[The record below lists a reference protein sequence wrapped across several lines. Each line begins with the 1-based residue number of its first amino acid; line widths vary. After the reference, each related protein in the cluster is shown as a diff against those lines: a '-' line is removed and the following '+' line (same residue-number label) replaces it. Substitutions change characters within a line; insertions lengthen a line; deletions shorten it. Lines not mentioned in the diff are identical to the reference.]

1 MKNIKFYNIY
11 IFISTFTRNIIDLY
25 SVVYLYKLYP
35 SIKTI
40 IGIYSLIYFL
50 GIFISYLSIKL
61 GNKVGYKY
69 ILIFSSIIT
78 SITFVVLNNAKIIN
92 THIVSILLS
101 LSIFTYHP
109 LKHYYGITLLN
120 EKEKLGISLILIYLA
135 SFFSSYFVIKDIK
148 PIILII
154 ITIIGI
160 IPTLLIEKNIPKK
173 IEYPK
178 NILPSKIQF
187 FIFDQFRILFLLLE
201 PLYLYI
207 ISKTISYVG
216 VFNIIITISSI
227 IYLYLITNN
236 KNININ
242 IKKYYCYLNILF
254 VIFLLLKLNITNKI
268 ILLIIAFF
276 EGIGIK
282 TNELI
287 STMNLY
293 KIKNLKLSEKEGYLI
308 ISEIIFCSTR
318 AIILFIFYLFN
329 VNLVIMMYILLIGV
343 FILSFQYSPSE

>member
-11 IFISTFTRNIIDLY
+11 MFISTFTRNIIDIY
-25 SVVYLYKLYP
+25 SVIYLYKLYP

-40 IGIYSLIYFL
+40 IGIYILVYFL

-78 SITFVVLNNAKIIN
+78 SLTFFVLNSTKVIN
-92 THIVSILLS
+92 TYIVSILLS

-120 EKEKLGISLILIYLA
+120 KKEKVGISLILVYLA
-135 SFFSSYFVIKDIK
+135 SFFSSYFVIKDVK
-148 PIILII
+148 PINLII
-154 ITIIGI
+154 ITIVGI
-160 IPTLLIEKNIPKK
+160 IPTLLIEKNPPKK
-173 IEYPK
+173 IKYLK
-178 NILPSKIQF
+178 NIITSKLRF

-216 VFNIIITISSI
+216 IFNIIITVSSVL
-227 IYLYLITNN
+227 YLYLIANN
-236 KNININ
+236 KNINV
-242 IKKYYCYLNILF
+242 KKYYCYLNILF
-254 VIFLLLKLNITNKI
+254 VIFLLLKLNITNKT

-293 KIKNLKLSEKEGYLI
+293 QEKKIRVSDKEGYLI

-318 AIILFIFYLFN
+318 AIILLIFYLFN
-329 VNLVIMMYILLIGV
+329 INLVLMMYILLIGV

>member
-1 MKNIKFYNIY
+1 M
-11 IFISTFTRNIIDLY
+11 FISTFTRNIIDLY

-35 SIKTI
+35 SVKTI

-78 SITFVVLNNAKIIN
+78 SITFVVLNSTKIIN
-92 THIVSILLS
+92 TYIVSILLS

-216 VFNIIITISSI
+216 IFNIIITISSI
-227 IYLYLITNN
+227 IYLYLIANN
-236 KNININ
+236 KNIN

>member
-11 IFISTFTRNIIDLY
+11 MFISTFTRNIIDLY

-35 SIKTI
+35 SVKTI

-50 GIFISYLSIKL
+50 GIFVSYLSIKL

-78 SITFVVLNNAKIIN
+78 SITFVVLNSTKIIN
-92 THIVSILLS
+92 TYIVSILLS

-120 EKEKLGISLILIYLA
+120 EKEKLGTSLILIYLA

-216 VFNIIITISSI
+216 IFNIIITISSI
-227 IYLYLITNN
+227 IYLYLIANN
-236 KNININ
+236 KNIN

-329 VNLVIMMYILLIGV
+329 VSLVIMMYILLIGI

>member
-1 MKNIKFYNIY
+1 M
-11 IFISTFTRNIIDLY
+11 FISTFTRNIIDLY
-25 SVVYLYKLYP
+25 SVIYLYKLYP

-40 IGIYSLIYFL
+40 IGIYILVYFL

-78 SITFVVLNNAKIIN
+78 SLTFFVLNSTKVIN
-92 THIVSILLS
+92 TYIVSILLS

-120 EKEKLGISLILIYLA
+120 KKEKVGISLILVYLA
-135 SFFSSYFVIKDIK
+135 SFFSSYFVIKDVK
-148 PIILII
+148 PINLII
-154 ITIIGI
+154 ITIVGI
-160 IPTLLIEKNIPKK
+160 IPTLLIEKNPPKK
-173 IEYPK
+173 IKYLK
-178 NILPSKIQF
+178 NIITSKLRF

-216 VFNIIITISSI
+216 IFNIIITVSSVL
-227 IYLYLITNN
+227 YLYLIANN
-236 KNININ
+236 KNINV
-242 IKKYYCYLNILF
+242 KKYYCYLNILF
-254 VIFLLLKLNITNKI
+254 VIFLLLKLNITNKT

-293 KIKNLKLSEKEGYLI
+293 QEKKIRVSDKEGYLI

-318 AIILFIFYLFN
+318 AIILFIFYIFN
-329 VNLVIMMYILLIGV
+329 INLVLMMYILLIGV

>member
-11 IFISTFTRNIIDLY
+11 MFISTFTRNIIDLY

-78 SITFVVLNNAKIIN
+78 SITFVVFNSTKIIN
-92 THIVSILLS
+92 TYTVSILLS

-227 IYLYLITNN
+227 IYLYFITNN
-236 KNININ
+236 KNIN

>member
-11 IFISTFTRNIIDLY
+11 MFISTFTRNIIDLY
-25 SVVYLYKLYP
+25 SVIYLYKLYP

-40 IGIYSLIYFL
+40 IGIYTLVYFL

-78 SITFVVLNNAKIIN
+78 SLTFFVLNSTKVIN
-92 THIVSILLS
+92 TYIVSILLS

-120 EKEKLGISLILIYLA
+120 KKEKVGISLILVYLA
-135 SFFSSYFVIKDIK
+135 SFFSSYFVIKDVK
-148 PIILII
+148 PINLII
-154 ITIIGI
+154 ITIVGI
-160 IPTLLIEKNIPKK
+160 IPTLLIEKNPPKK
-173 IEYPK
+173 IKYLK
-178 NILPSKIQF
+178 NIITSKLRF

-216 VFNIIITISSI
+216 IFNIIITVSSVL
-227 IYLYLITNN
+227 YLYLIANN
-236 KNININ
+236 KNINV
-242 IKKYYCYLNILF
+242 KKYYCYLNILF
-254 VIFLLLKLNITNKI
+254 VIFLLLKLNITNKT

-293 KIKNLKLSEKEGYLI
+293 QEKKIRVSDKEGYLI

-329 VNLVIMMYILLIGV
+329 INLVLMMYILLIGV

>member
-11 IFISTFTRNIIDLY
+11 MFISTFTRNIIDLY

-35 SIKTI
+35 SVKTI

-78 SITFVVLNNAKIIN
+78 SITFVVLNSTKIIN
-92 THIVSILLS
+92 TYIVSILLS

-120 EKEKLGISLILIYLA
+120 EKEKLGTSLILIYLA

-178 NILPSKIQF
+178 NLPSKIQF

-216 VFNIIITISSI
+216 IFNIIITISSI
-227 IYLYLITNN
+227 IYLYLIANN
-236 KNININ
+236 KNIN

>member
-11 IFISTFTRNIIDLY
+11 MFISTFTRNIIDLY

-35 SIKTI
+35 SVKTI

-78 SITFVVLNNAKIIN
+78 SITFVVLNSTKIIN
-92 THIVSILLS
+92 TYIVSILLS

-120 EKEKLGISLILIYLA
+120 EKEKLGTSLILIYLA

-216 VFNIIITISSI
+216 IFNIIITISSI
-227 IYLYLITNN
+227 IYLYLIANN
-236 KNININ
+236 KNIN

-287 STMNLY
+287 STRNLY
-293 KIKNLKLSEKEGYLI
+293 KIKK
-308 ISEIIFCSTR
+308 
-318 AIILFIFYLFN
+318 
-329 VNLVIMMYILLIGV
+329 
-343 FILSFQYSPSE
+343 

>member
-11 IFISTFTRNIIDLY
+11 MFISTFTRNIIDLY

-40 IGIYSLIYFL
+40 IGIYSLVYFL

-78 SITFVVLNNAKIIN
+78 SITFVVLNNTKIIN
-92 THIVSILLS
+92 TYIVSILLS

-120 EKEKLGISLILIYLA
+120 KKEKVGISLILVYLA
-135 SFFSSYFVIKDIK
+135 SFFSSYFVIKDVK

-178 NILPSKIQF
+178 NIPPSKLQF
-187 FIFDQFRILFLLLE
+187 FIFDQFRIIFLLLE

-216 VFNIIITISSI
+216 IFNIVITISSVL
-227 IYLYLITNN
+227 YLYLIANN
-236 KNININ
+236 KNINV
-242 IKKYYCYLNILF
+242 KKYYCYLNILF
-254 VIFLLLKLNITNKI
+254 VIFLLLKLNITNKT

-293 KIKNLKLSEKEGYLI
+293 QIKKLRVSDKEGYLI
-308 ISEIIFCSTR
+308 ISEMIFCSTR

-329 VNLVIMMYILLIGV
+329 INLVIIMYILLIGV
-343 FILSFQYSPSE
+343 FILSFQYSPSESE

>member
-1 MKNIKFYNIY
+1 M
-11 IFISTFTRNIIDLY
+11 FISTFTRNIIDLY

-92 THIVSILLS
+92 TYIVSILLS

-120 EKEKLGISLILIYLA
+120 KKEKLGISLILIYLA

-227 IYLYLITNN
+227 IYLYFITNN
-236 KNININ
+236 KNIN

-308 ISEIIFCSTR
+308 ISEIIFCSAR

>member
-1 MKNIKFYNIY
+1 M
-11 IFISTFTRNIIDLY
+11 FISTFTRNIIDLY

-78 SITFVVLNNAKIIN
+78 SITFVVFNSTKIIN
-92 THIVSILLS
+92 TYTVSILLS

-227 IYLYLITNN
+227 IYLYFITNN
-236 KNININ
+236 KNIN

>member
-11 IFISTFTRNIIDLY
+11 MFISTFTRNIIDLY

-92 THIVSILLS
+92 TYIVSILLS

-120 EKEKLGISLILIYLA
+120 EKEKLGTSLILIYLA

-227 IYLYLITNN
+227 IYLYFITNN
-236 KNININ
+236 KNIN

>member
-11 IFISTFTRNIIDLY
+11 MFISTFTRNIIDLY
-25 SVVYLYKLYP
+25 SVIYLYKLYP

-40 IGIYSLIYFL
+40 IGIYTLVYFL

-78 SITFVVLNNAKIIN
+78 SLTFFVLNSTKVIN
-92 THIVSILLS
+92 TYIVSILLS

-120 EKEKLGISLILIYLA
+120 KKEKVGISLILVYLA
-135 SFFSSYFVIKDIK
+135 SFFSSYFVIKDVK
-148 PIILII
+148 PINLII
-154 ITIIGI
+154 ITIVGI
-160 IPTLLIEKNIPKK
+160 IPTLLIEKNPPKK
-173 IEYPK
+173 IKYLK
-178 NILPSKIQF
+178 NIITSKLRF

-207 ISKTISYVG
+207 ITKTISYVG
-216 VFNIIITISSI
+216 IFNIIITVSSVL
-227 IYLYLITNN
+227 YLYLIANN
-236 KNININ
+236 KNINV
-242 IKKYYCYLNILF
+242 KKYYCYLNILF
-254 VIFLLLKLNITNKI
+254 VIFLLLKLNITNKT

-287 STMNLY
+287 STLNLY
-293 KIKNLKLSEKEGYLI
+293 QEKKLRVFDKEGYLI
-308 ISEIIFCSTR
+308 ISEMVFCSTR
-318 AIILFIFYLFN
+318 AIILFLFYLFN
-329 VNLVIMMYILLIGV
+329 INLVIMMYILLIGI

>member
-11 IFISTFTRNIIDLY
+11 MFISTFTRNIIDLY

-35 SIKTI
+35 SVKTI

-78 SITFVVLNNAKIIN
+78 SITFVVLNSTKIIN
-92 THIVSILLS
+92 TYIVSILLS

-216 VFNIIITISSI
+216 IFNIIITISSI
-227 IYLYLITNN
+227 IYLYLIANN
-236 KNININ
+236 KNIN

-329 VNLVIMMYILLIGV
+329 VSLVIMMYILLIGV

>member
-11 IFISTFTRNIIDLY
+11 MFISTFTRNIIDLY

-35 SIKTI
+35 SVKTI

-61 GNKVGYKY
+61 GNKVGNKY
-69 ILIFSSIIT
+69 ILIFSTIIT
-78 SITFVVLNNAKIIN
+78 SITFVVLNSTKIIN
-92 THIVSILLS
+92 TYIVSILLS

-216 VFNIIITISSI
+216 IFNIIITISSI
-227 IYLYLITNN
+227 IYLYLIANN
-236 KNININ
+236 KNIN

-329 VNLVIMMYILLIGV
+329 VSLVIMMYILLIGV

>member
-11 IFISTFTRNIIDLY
+11 MFISTFTRNIIDLY

-35 SIKTI
+35 SVKTI

-50 GIFISYLSIKL
+50 GIFVSYLSIKL

-78 SITFVVLNNAKIIN
+78 SITFVVLNSTKIIN
-92 THIVSILLS
+92 TYIVSILLS

-120 EKEKLGISLILIYLA
+120 EKEKLGTSLILIYLA

-216 VFNIIITISSI
+216 IFNIIITISSI
-227 IYLYLITNN
+227 IYLYLIANN
-236 KNININ
+236 KNIN

-329 VNLVIMMYILLIGV
+329 VSLVIMMYILLIGV

>member
-11 IFISTFTRNIIDLY
+11 MFISTFTRNIIDLY

-40 IGIYSLIYFL
+40 IGIYSLAYFI

-78 SITFVVLNNAKIIN
+78 SITFVVLNNTKIIN
-92 THIVSILLS
+92 TYIVSILLS

-120 EKEKLGISLILIYLA
+120 KKEKVGISLILVYLA
-135 SFFSSYFVIKDIK
+135 SFFSSYFVIKDVK

-160 IPTLLIEKNIPKK
+160 IPTLLIEKNTPKK
-173 IEYPK
+173 VEYSK
-178 NILPSKIQF
+178 NIPPSKLRF

-216 VFNIIITISSI
+216 IFNIVITVSSVL
-227 IYLYLITNN
+227 YLYLIANN
-236 KNININ
+236 KNINV
-242 IKKYYCYLNILF
+242 KKYYCYLNILF
-254 VIFLLLKLNITNKI
+254 VIFLLLKLNITNKT

-293 KIKNLKLSEKEGYLI
+293 QIKKLRVSDKEGYLI
-308 ISEIIFCSTR
+308 ISEMIFCSTR

-329 VNLVIMMYILLIGV
+329 INLVIIMYILLIGV
-343 FILSFQYSPSE
+343 FILSFQYSPSESE

>member
-11 IFISTFTRNIIDLY
+11 MFISTFTRNIIDLY

-92 THIVSILLS
+92 TYIVSILLS

-120 EKEKLGISLILIYLA
+120 KKEKLGISLILIYLA

-227 IYLYLITNN
+227 IYLYFITNN
-236 KNININ
+236 KNIN

>member
-11 IFISTFTRNIIDLY
+11 MFISTFTRNIIDLY

-35 SIKTI
+35 SVKTI

-92 THIVSILLS
+92 TYIVSILLS

-120 EKEKLGISLILIYLA
+120 EKEKLGTSLILIYLA

-216 VFNIIITISSI
+216 IFNIIITISSI
-227 IYLYLITNN
+227 IYLYLIANN
-236 KNININ
+236 KNIN

>member
-11 IFISTFTRNIIDLY
+11 MFISTFTRNIIDLY

-40 IGIYSLIYFL
+40 IGIYSLVYFL

-78 SITFVVLNNAKIIN
+78 SITFVVLNNTKIIN
-92 THIVSILLS
+92 TYIVSNLLS

-120 EKEKLGISLILIYLA
+120 KKEKVGISLILVYLA
-135 SFFSSYFVIKDIK
+135 SFFSSYFVIKDVK

-154 ITIIGI
+154 ITIISI
-160 IPTLLIEKNIPKK
+160 IPTLLIEKNTPKK

-178 NILPSKIQF
+178 NIPSRKLRF

-216 VFNIIITISSI
+216 IFNIIITISSVL
-227 IYLYLITNN
+227 YLYLIANN
-236 KNININ
+236 KNINV
-242 IKKYYCYLNILF
+242 KKYYCYLNILF
-254 VIFLLLKLNITNKI
+254 VIFLLLKLNITNKT

-287 STMNLY
+287 STLNLY
-293 KIKNLKLSEKEGYLI
+293 QEKKLRVFDKEGYLI
-308 ISEIIFCSTR
+308 ISEMVFCSTR
-318 AIILFIFYLFN
+318 AIILFLFYLFN
-329 VNLVIMMYILLIGV
+329 INLVIMMYILLIGI
-343 FILSFQYSPSE
+343 FILSFQYSPSKSE

>member
-11 IFISTFTRNIIDLY
+11 MFISTFTRNIIDLY

-61 GNKVGYKY
+61 GNKVEYKY

-92 THIVSILLS
+92 TYIVSILLS

-227 IYLYLITNN
+227 IYLYFITNN
-236 KNININ
+236 KNIN

>member
-11 IFISTFTRNIIDLY
+11 MFISTFTRNIIDLY

-92 THIVSILLS
+92 TYIVSILLS

-227 IYLYLITNN
+227 IYLYFITNN
-236 KNININ
+236 KNIN

>member
-11 IFISTFTRNIIDLY
+11 MFISTFTRNIIDLY

-92 THIVSILLS
+92 TYIVSILLS

-120 EKEKLGISLILIYLA
+120 KKEKLGISLILIYLA

-227 IYLYLITNN
+227 IYLYFITNN
-236 KNININ
+236 KNIN

-308 ISEIIFCSTR
+308 ISEIIFCSAR

-343 FILSFQYSPSE
+343 FILSLQYSPSE

>member
-1 MKNIKFYNIY
+1 M
-11 IFISTFTRNIIDLY
+11 FISTFTRNIIDLY

-35 SIKTI
+35 SVKTI

-78 SITFVVLNNAKIIN
+78 SITFVVLNSTKIIN
-92 THIVSILLS
+92 TYIVSILLS

-120 EKEKLGISLILIYLA
+120 EKEKLGTSLILIYLA

-216 VFNIIITISSI
+216 IFNIIITISSI
-227 IYLYLITNN
+227 IYLYLIANN
-236 KNININ
+236 KNIN

>member
-11 IFISTFTRNIIDLY
+11 MFISTFTRNIIDLY

-78 SITFVVLNNAKIIN
+78 SITFIVLNNAKIIN
-92 THIVSILLS
+92 TYIVSILLS

-120 EKEKLGISLILIYLA
+120 KKEKLGISLILIYLA

-227 IYLYLITNN
+227 IYLYFITNN
-236 KNININ
+236 KNIN

>member
-11 IFISTFTRNIIDLY
+11 MFISTFTRNIIDLY

-35 SIKTI
+35 SVKTI

-78 SITFVVLNNAKIIN
+78 SITFVVLNSTKIIN
-92 THIVSILLS
+92 TYIVSILLS

-120 EKEKLGISLILIYLA
+120 EKEKLGTSLILIYLA

-216 VFNIIITISSI
+216 IFNIIITISSI
-227 IYLYLITNN
+227 IYLYLIANN
-236 KNININ
+236 KNIN

-329 VNLVIMMYILLIGV
+329 VSLVIMMYILLIGV

>member
-1 MKNIKFYNIY
+1 M
-11 IFISTFTRNIIDLY
+11 
-25 SVVYLYKLYP
+25 
-35 SIKTI
+35 
-40 IGIYSLIYFL
+40 
-50 GIFISYLSIKL
+50 
-61 GNKVGYKY
+61 GYKY

-78 SITFVVLNNAKIIN
+78 SLTFFVLNSTKVIN
-92 THIVSILLS
+92 TYIVSILLS

-120 EKEKLGISLILIYLA
+120 KKEKVGISLILVYLA
-135 SFFSSYFVIKDIK
+135 SFFSSYFVIKDVK
-148 PIILII
+148 PINLII
-154 ITIIGI
+154 ITIVGI
-160 IPTLLIEKNIPKK
+160 IPTLLIEKNPPKK
-173 IEYPK
+173 IKYLK
-178 NILPSKIQF
+178 NIITSKLRF

-216 VFNIIITISSI
+216 IFNIIITVSSVL
-227 IYLYLITNN
+227 YLYLIANN
-236 KNININ
+236 KNINV
-242 IKKYYCYLNILF
+242 KKYYCYLNILF
-254 VIFLLLKLNITNKI
+254 VIFLLLKLNITNKT

-293 KIKNLKLSEKEGYLI
+293 QEKKIRVSDKEGYLI

-318 AIILFIFYLFN
+318 AIILLIFYLFN
-329 VNLVIMMYILLIGV
+329 INLVLMMYILLIGV

>member
-1 MKNIKFYNIY
+1 M
-11 IFISTFTRNIIDLY
+11 FISTFTRNIIDLY

-92 THIVSILLS
+92 TYIVSILLS

-120 EKEKLGISLILIYLA
+120 KKEKLGISLILIYLA

-227 IYLYLITNN
+227 IYLYFITNN
-236 KNININ
+236 KNIN

>member
-1 MKNIKFYNIY
+1 M
-11 IFISTFTRNIIDLY
+11 FISTFTRNIIDLY

-92 THIVSILLS
+92 TYIVSILLS

-148 PIILII
+148 SIILII

-227 IYLYLITNN
+227 IYLYFITNN
-236 KNININ
+236 KNIN

>member
-11 IFISTFTRNIIDLY
+11 MFISTFTRNIIDLY

-178 NILPSKIQF
+178 NILPSKIQS
-187 FIFDQFRILFLLLE
+187 FIFDQFRILFLLIE

-236 KNININ
+236 KNIN

>member
-11 IFISTFTRNIIDLY
+11 MFISTFTRNIIDLY

-35 SIKTI
+35 SVKTI

-78 SITFVVLNNAKIIN
+78 SITFVVLNSTKIIN
-92 THIVSILLS
+92 TYIVSILLS

-120 EKEKLGISLILIYLA
+120 EKEKLGTSLILIYLA

-216 VFNIIITISSI
+216 IFNIIITISSI
-227 IYLYLITNN
+227 IYLYLIANN
-236 KNININ
+236 KNIN

-329 VNLVIMMYILLIGV
+329 VSLVIMMYILLIGI

>member
-11 IFISTFTRNIIDLY
+11 MFISTFTRNIIDLY

-35 SIKTI
+35 SVKTI

-78 SITFVVLNNAKIIN
+78 SITFVVLNSTKIIN
-92 THIVSILLS
+92 TYIVSILLS

-120 EKEKLGISLILIYLA
+120 EKEKLGTSLILIYLA

-216 VFNIIITISSI
+216 IFNIIITISSI

-236 KNININ
+236 KNIN

>member
-11 IFISTFTRNIIDLY
+11 MFISTFTRNIIDLY

-92 THIVSILLS
+92 TYIVSILLS

-148 PIILII
+148 SIILII

-236 KNININ
+236 KNIN

>member
-1 MKNIKFYNIY
+1 M
-11 IFISTFTRNIIDLY
+11 FISTFTRNIIDLY

-92 THIVSILLS
+92 TYIVSILLS

-120 EKEKLGISLILIYLA
+120 KKEKLGISLILIYLA

-160 IPTLLIEKNIPKK
+160 IPTLLIEKNIPRK

-227 IYLYLITNN
+227 IYLYFITNN
-236 KNININ
+236 KNIN

-318 AIILFIFYLFN
+318 AIILFVFYLFN

>member
-11 IFISTFTRNIIDLY
+11 MFISTFTRNIIDLY

-50 GIFISYLSIKL
+50 GLFISYLSIKL

-92 THIVSILLS
+92 TYIVSILLS

-148 PIILII
+148 SIILII

-227 IYLYLITNN
+227 IYLYFITNN
-236 KNININ
+236 KNIN

>member
-11 IFISTFTRNIIDLY
+11 MFISTFTRNIIDLY

-236 KNININ
+236 KNINI
-242 IKKYYCYLNILF
+242 KKYYCYLNILF

>member
-11 IFISTFTRNIIDLY
+11 MFISTFTRNIIDLY

-92 THIVSILLS
+92 TYIVSILLS

-120 EKEKLGISLILIYLA
+120 KKEKLGISLILIYLA

-227 IYLYLITNN
+227 IYLYFITNN
-236 KNININ
+236 KNIN

-308 ISEIIFCSTR
+308 ISEIIFCSAR

>member
-11 IFISTFTRNIIDLY
+11 MFISTFTRNIIDLY

-92 THIVSILLS
+92 TYIVSILLS

-120 EKEKLGISLILIYLA
+120 KKEKLGISLILIYLA

-227 IYLYLITNN
+227 IYLYFITNN
-236 KNININ
+236 KNIN

-308 ISEIIFCSTR
+308 ISEIIFCSAR

-329 VNLVIMMYILLIGV
+329 VNLVIMIYILLIGV

>member
-11 IFISTFTRNIIDLY
+11 MFISTFTRNIIDIY
-25 SVVYLYKLYP
+25 SVIYLYKLYP

-40 IGIYSLIYFL
+40 IGIYTLVYFL

-78 SITFVVLNNAKIIN
+78 SLTFFVLNSTKVIN
-92 THIVSILLS
+92 TYIVSILLS

-120 EKEKLGISLILIYLA
+120 KKEKVGISLILVYLA
-135 SFFSSYFVIKDIK
+135 SFFSSYFVIKDVK
-148 PIILII
+148 PINLII
-154 ITIIGI
+154 ITIVGI
-160 IPTLLIEKNIPKK
+160 IPTLLIEKNPPKK
-173 IEYPK
+173 IKYLK
-178 NILPSKIQF
+178 NIITSKLRF

-216 VFNIIITISSI
+216 IFNIIITVSSVL
-227 IYLYLITNN
+227 YLYLIANN
-236 KNININ
+236 KNINV
-242 IKKYYCYLNILF
+242 KKYYCYLNILF
-254 VIFLLLKLNITNKI
+254 VIFLLLKLNITNKT

-293 KIKNLKLSEKEGYLI
+293 QEKKIRVSDKEGYLI

-329 VNLVIMMYILLIGV
+329 INLVLMMYILLIGV

>member
-1 MKNIKFYNIY
+1 MKNIKFYNTY

-25 SVVYLYKLYP
+25 SVVYLYKLFP

-40 IGIYSLIYFL
+40 IGIYSLVYFL

-78 SITFVVLNNAKIIN
+78 SITFIVLNNTKIIN
-92 THIVSILLS
+92 TYIVSILLS

-109 LKHYYGITLLN
+109 LKHYYGITFLN
-120 EKEKLGISLILIYLA
+120 KKEKVGISLILVYLA
-135 SFFSSYFVIKDIK
+135 SFFSSYFVIKDVK

-160 IPTLLIEKNIPKK
+160 IPTLLIEKNTPKK
-173 IEYPK
+173 IAYPK
-178 NILPSKIQF
+178 KIHSSKLRF

-216 VFNIIITISSI
+216 LFNIIITISSVL
-227 IYLYLITNN
+227 YLYFIANN
-236 KNININ
+236 KNTNV
-242 IKKYYCYLNILF
+242 KKYYCYINIIF
-254 VIFLLLKLNITNKI
+254 VIFLLLKLNITNKT

-293 KIKNLKLSEKEGYLI
+293 QIKKLRPFDKEGYLI
-308 ISEIIFCSTR
+308 ISEMIFCSTR
-318 AIILFIFYLFN
+318 SITLFIFYLFN
-329 VNLVIMMYILLIGV
+329 INLIIIMYILLIGV
-343 FILSFQYSPSE
+343 FILSFQYSQSE